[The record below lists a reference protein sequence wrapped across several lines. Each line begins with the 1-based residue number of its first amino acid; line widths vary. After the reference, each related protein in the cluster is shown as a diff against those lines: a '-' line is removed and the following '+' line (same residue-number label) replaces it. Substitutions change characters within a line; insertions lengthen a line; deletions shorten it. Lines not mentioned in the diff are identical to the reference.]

1 MLQNLHLMSKRF
13 KKFEN
18 QIKTVSQNAAP
29 KFRCFI
35 SSESPALPTIYIIQ
49 EPMFDRR
56 KFGAI
61 GWSTKY
67 NFNEV
72 DLQICADVL
81 NNFLYEDLRYL
92 YGEIMYGGH
101 ITYKRAFKPLR
112 RAAWALN

>member
-1 MLQNLHLMSKRF
+1 MKLKQYRKLQLLNSGVYSF
-13 KKFEN
+13 G
-18 QIKTVSQNAAP
+18 
-29 KFRCFI
+29 
-35 SSESPALPTIYIIQ
+35 SPPLPTIDIIP
-49 EPMFDRR
+49 EPMFNRR
-56 KFGAI
+56 KFGSI

-67 NFNEV
+67 IFNEV

-112 RAAWALN
+112 RAAWA